1 MLTDRIHLILPNGY
15 VGYVTFAV
23 EKRPMFDE
31 CTNTRLSEIQSERN
45 AIAMQRYAFQIDMI
59 AMLAGNEF
67 YSSVMLAYNEL

>member
-1 MLTDRIHLILPNGY
+1 
-15 VGYVTFAV
+15 
-23 EKRPMFDE
+23 MFDE